1 MSILKTHAVVP
12 NDTFVVVFTIL
23 LPVLKLRVGALFSV
37 TAEVD
42 VSAGFPNVNVGLD
55 VLSNVDSLDFVVWA
69 EKENEEG
76 LALLEVTDELKLKP
90 DAAGFGKSVVEDAPK
105 TNVGFDLGVE
115 FSLIA
120 SSRLVLFSVAF
131 DDTSDTSDKGL
142 GEL

>member
-76 LALLEVTDELKLKP
+76 LALLEVTDKLKLKP
-90 DAAGFGKSVVEDAPK
+90 DAAGFGESVVEDAPK